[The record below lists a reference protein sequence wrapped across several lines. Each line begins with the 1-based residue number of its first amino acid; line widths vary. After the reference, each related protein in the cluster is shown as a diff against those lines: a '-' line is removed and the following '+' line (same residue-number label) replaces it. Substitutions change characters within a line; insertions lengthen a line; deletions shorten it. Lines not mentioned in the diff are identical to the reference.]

1 MNLHDS
7 ELARRRADRYIA
19 RDGGEPCS
27 LSDLR
32 TRRRAQA
39 DALAKSIHQGI
50 GAGSSQTIAQAYG
63 ALAELKRMAAG
74 ER

>member
-1 MNLHDS
+1 MNTHDP

-27 LSDLR
+27 LPDLR
-32 TRRRAQA
+32 DTRCAQA

-50 GAGSSQTIAQAYG
+50 GGRIKPNHRAGLRCTGRIEAHG
-63 ALAELKRMAAG
+63 G
-74 ER
+74 G